1 MTVMDLKK
9 FEKKA
14 GKKKDKLVKFLKKLD
29 KIVPEDMPK
38 LVKEVD
44 ATVWADVQCLECANC
59 CKTMTP
65 TYTKKDLVR
74 ISAHFNMTPKE
85 FKTKWLYKDEGG
97 DWMNVSTP
105 CQFLG
110 GDNKCTIYEIRP
122 DDCAGFPHH
131 NKKPFHLYN
140 DTYANNV
147 HRCPATFD
155 LVNKLRKRVEQ
166 EYEW

>member
-85 FKTKWLYKDEGG
+85 FKTKWLYKD
-97 DWMNVSTP
+97 
-105 CQFLG
+105 
-110 GDNKCTIYEIRP
+110 
-122 DDCAGFPHH
+122 
-131 NKKPFHLYN
+131 
-140 DTYANNV
+140 
-147 HRCPATFD
+147 
-155 LVNKLRKRVEQ
+155 
-166 EYEW
+166 